1 MASAA
6 SGPVGDAPLK
16 IVSVDALNDKGA
28 EDTLEHVSYGE
39 PIDGGADA
47 LSRSSD
53 DATAQC
59 SQISPIRQAAA
70 RATIARASP
79 SIIWPSCERQGRL
92 VK

>member
-53 DATAQC
+53 DATA
-59 SQISPIRQAAA
+59 SA
-70 RATIARASP
+70 R
-79 SIIWPSCERQGRL
+79 
-92 VK
+92 K

>member
-1 MASAA
+1 M
-6 SGPVGDAPLK
+6 
-16 IVSVDALNDKGA
+16 VSVDALNDKGA

-47 LSRSSD
+47 LSRSSSD

-79 SIIWPSCERQGRL
+79 SIIWPLREAGEAGEVAR
-92 VK
+92 